1 MYQGFRDTFQK
12 CKQPLDDSPNMLYEQ
27 ILSLLLGSI
36 KYARLSYDYIVKRD
50 VKMQKDSHHLPVQF
64 VACYA
69 LQSLHLNF
77 PTVDGTHF
85 QTVWNW
91 INKAVSN
98 WIFSQC
104 IIEWKF
110 SIRWLNTYISPLR
123 CNGSKYCVNKLRNSN
138 TNSFSFS
145 ISSDINCW
153 R

>member
-1 MYQGFRDTFQK
+1 MYQDFRDTFQK

-85 QTVWNW
+85 QIIWNW
-91 INKAVSN
+91 IRYHKTMSN
-98 WIFSQC
+98 WIPSSS
-104 IIEWKF
+104 IIYRLRMKVFFALTWYLHL
-110 SIRWLNTYISPLR
+110 SVTLQWL
-123 CNGSKYCVNKLRNSN
+123 
-138 TNSFSFS
+138 
-145 ISSDINCW
+145 
-153 R
+153 